1 MGRHATGHL
10 QRRPAGR
17 AEGVPREAADR
28 GRHAAQPEGGG
39 DRDRAHQGGTFRA
52 RATGAPGDLRD
63 GVRLLSARGRVPIRR
78 SAAGVSATRVG
89 GPVLSAEQSAA
100 APAAPLGAFLIA
112 AGPGTGKTFTATE
125 RFCWLVEQGVA
136 PDQILTV
143 TFSDRAAEELRLR
156 ITNELSARRP
166 DLGAQALDGAW
177 IGTFHS
183 VCARLLDEFAYLVG
197 APREMRVLDETGQ
210 RLFEQELMAR
220 LRSGA
225 TAPFD
230 PDSFAALSVDDLDDL
245 LRSGLRF
252 LLKLKGR
259 GITPERFHHRA
270 LELQVP
276 SPPSGER
283 VRVRGEGNGPDP
295 ALAER
300 EAIEVLYTVYR
311 AYEDALHEQGLRD
324 FDDLLLEVIDAL
336 ERVPEFRRRCRE
348 RFRYLVVDEFQDT
361 NRIQLDFIRLAA
373 AENFGNVTAVGDAKQ
388 SIYGW
393 RDAEIENIRSRFPG
407 QRLPLTHNR
416 RSYQG
421 ILDCATDFVRR
432 DSDFA
437 AEPELVA
444 TRGAGGVTPV
454 SVLMAPDSRREARS
468 VAETIRRLHVG
479 GRAFR
484 EIAVLSHSVRLL
496 PREFEDELRRQGI
509 PYVTSGGSGFFDRQ
523 EIKDV
528 LALLRL
534 TENPMDDGALV
545 RILQGPIVRLPD
557 RGMYRLASRRLERS
571 GMRLRDC
578 FDESMREGFPEMDA
592 KVSAQAL
599 RLVEL
604 TDRIGRLRDT
614 LTVADILNRL
624 LEESGYLRW
633 AELRAQRD
641 GSPRALLNL
650 RKVFQLAG
658 RFERDL
664 ALAGIGDFVRHLD
677 QVIDA
682 DLAVGEAAEEA
693 ALTEAVSLLT
703 VHAAKGLEFPV
714 VFLVNLRPPRP
725 RDTERLFFDPDST
738 GFVMKNWRGE
748 KHPHFVETS
757 PGAPAVK
764 LAIGERRRIVYV
776 GLTRAKDALYVTAT
790 REEVS
795 PREVGANGLEDHDHF
810 AEILSWALAHPGS
823 ASVVEAEQ
831 LELPVPRTANGQ
843 VDDDASIVARV
854 LDRLEHVQPR
864 AAPADRDTGPR
875 VELSFSQ
882 LHDFELCPVRYRFAN
897 VLRVPAPPDELQ
909 PAHVRAAGSSELGV
923 AVHEA
928 LAAWHIRGGDL
939 LAHYHGPQAG
949 RDMLERYLVHPLARA
964 PTLAVESGFH
974 MAVGGTRV
982 RGVVDRVCEV
992 DGRIALVD
1000 FKTNATLDAALVEAY
1015 SLQLRIYGLAAR
1027 QGLLPGGRD
1036 PRLILF
1042 DMRRGE
1048 LREIPADTDQV
1059 VRRVESA
1066 ATRIMADDF
1075 RLGPEHANRPCS
1087 LCAFRPICPDARPR
1101 P

>member
-1 MGRHATGHL
+1 MTALRVSGPSL
-10 QRRPAGR
+10 S
-17 AEGVPREAADR
+17 
-28 GRHAAQPEGGG
+28 PE
-39 DRDRAHQGGTFRA
+39 Q
-52 RATGAPGDLRD
+52 
-63 GVRLLSARGRVPIRR
+63 
-78 SAAGVSATRVG
+78 
-89 GPVLSAEQSAA
+89 AA
-100 APAAPLGAFLIA
+100 AAHAGPQGAFLIA

-125 RFCWLVEQGVA
+125 RFCWLVQQGVA
-136 PDQILTV
+136 PDQILTL

-156 ITNELSARRP
+156 IASELGARRP
-166 DLGAQALDGAW
+166 DLATQQLDGSW

-210 RLFEQELMAR
+210 KLFQQELIAR
-220 LRSGA
+220 LRSGVA
-225 TAPFD
+225 APFD
-230 PDSFAALSVDDLDDL
+230 PDSFTALPVDDLDDL

-259 GITPERFHHRA
+259 GISPERFKQRA
-270 LELQVP
+270 LELQILAP
-276 SPPSGER
+276 APGER
-283 VRVRGEGNGPDP
+283 MRARGERAGENGNGPDP

-300 EAIEVLYTVYR
+300 EAIDVLFTIYR
-311 AYEDALHEQGLRD
+311 AYEDGLREQGLRD

-348 RFRYLVVDEFQDT
+348 RFRYLIVDEFQDT

-373 AENFGNVTAVGDAKQ
+373 AEGFGNVTVVGDAKQ

-393 RDAEIENIRSRFPG
+393 RDAEIDNIRSLFPG
-407 QRLPLTHNR
+407 RRLPLTHNR

-421 ILDCATDFVRR
+421 ILDCATDFIRR
-432 DSDFA
+432 DPDFA
-437 AEPELVA
+437 GEPDLVA
-444 TRGAGGVTPV
+444 TRGAGSSAPV
-454 SVLMAPDSRREARS
+454 SVLMAPDARTEARS
-468 VAETIRRLHVG
+468 VAETIRRLHVS

-484 EIAVLSHSVRLL
+484 DIAVLSHSVRML
-496 PREFEDELRRQGI
+496 PRDFEDELRRQGI

-545 RILQGPIVRLPD
+545 RLLQGPIVRLPD
-557 RGMYRLASRRLERS
+557 AGMYRLATRRFGKK

-578 FDESMREGFPEMDA
+578 FDESRREGFPEMEP
-592 KVSAQAL
+592 KVAAQAV

-604 TDRIGRLRDT
+604 TDRIGLLRDA

-633 AELRAQRD
+633 AELGAQRD

-725 RDTERLFFDPDST
+725 RDTERLFFDPDSL

-748 KHPHFVETS
+748 KHPRYVETS
-757 PGAPAVK
+757 PGAPAVA

-790 REEVS
+790 REEIS

-810 AEILSWALAHPGS
+810 AEILSWALAHAES
-823 ASVVEAEQ
+823 ASVVESEQ
-831 LELPVPRTANGQ
+831 LELPVPPAPNGQ
-843 VDDDASIVARV
+843 VHDDASVVARV
-854 LDRLEHVQPR
+854 LDRLERVQPPA
-864 AAPADRDTGPR
+864 AAPDGDSRPG

-882 LHDFELCPVRYRFAN
+882 LHDFEVCPVRYRYAN

-909 PAHVRAAGSSELGV
+909 PAHVRAAGSTELGA

-928 LAAWHIRGGDL
+928 LAAWHVAGGDL
-939 LAHYHGPQAG
+939 PALYRGPDPG
-949 RDMLERYLVHPLARA
+949 RAMLERYLLHPLARA
-964 PTLAVESGFH
+964 RTLAVESGFN
-974 MAVGGTRV
+974 MSVAGTRV
-982 RGVVDRVCEV
+982 RGVVDRVCDL
-992 DGRIALVD
+992 DGQIALVD
-1000 FKTNATLDAALVEAY
+1000 FKTNASLGEALLEAY

-1027 QGLLPGGRD
+1027 RGLLPGGRE

-1048 LREIPADTDQV
+1048 LRDVAPDDDLV
-1059 VRRVESA
+1059 VARIQDASA
-1066 ATRIMADDF
+1066 RIAAGDF
-1075 RLGPEHANRPCS
+1075 HLGPEHADRPCN
-1087 LCAFRPICPDARPR
+1087 LCAFRPICPDARKVL
-1101 P
+1101 

>member
-1 MGRHATGHL
+1 M
-10 QRRPAGR
+10 
-17 AEGVPREAADR
+17 
-28 GRHAAQPEGGG
+28 
-39 DRDRAHQGGTFRA
+39 
-52 RATGAPGDLRD
+52 
-63 GVRLLSARGRVPIRR
+63 
-78 SAAGVSATRVG
+78 SATRVG
-89 GPVLSAEQSAA
+89 GPVLSAEQAA
-100 APAAPLGAFLIA
+100 AAHAGPTGAFLIA

-125 RFCWLVEQGVA
+125 RYCWLVDQGVA
-136 PDQILTV
+136 PDRILTV
-143 TFSDRAAEELRLR
+143 TFSDRAAEELRVR

-166 DLGAQALDGAW
+166 DLGASALDGAW

-183 VCARLLDEFAYLVG
+183 VSARLLDEFAYMVG
-197 APREMRVLDETGQ
+197 APREVRVLDETGQ
-210 RLFEQELMAR
+210 RLFEQELMAK

-230 PDSFAALSVDDLDDL
+230 PDSFTALSVDDLDDL

-259 GITPERFHHRA
+259 GIGPERFHHRA
-270 LELQVP
+270 VDLHAEHWGGLP
-276 SPPSGER
+276 SSNGSG
-283 VRVRGEGNGPDP
+283 GPDP
-295 ALAER
+295 ARAEL
-300 EAIEVLYTVYR
+300 EAIEVLFTIYR

-336 ERVPEFRRRCRE
+336 ERVPEFRRRVEE
-348 RFRYLVVDEFQDT
+348 RFRYLIVDEFQDT
-361 NRIQLDFIRLAA
+361 NRIQLDFVRLAA
-373 AENFGNVTAVGDAKQ
+373 AEGFGNVTVVGDAKQ

-393 RDAEIENIRSRFPG
+393 RDAEIDNIRTRYPG
-407 QRLPLTHNR
+407 RRLPLTRNR

-421 ILDCATDFVRR
+421 ILDCATDFIRL
-432 DSDFA
+432 DPDFA

-444 TRGAGGVTPV
+444 MRGAMPWSV
-454 SVLMAPDSRREARS
+454 SVMMAPDSRTEARS
-468 VAETIRRLHVG
+468 VAETIRRLHVT

-484 EIAVLSHSVRLL
+484 DIAVLSHSVRML

-534 TENPMDDGALV
+534 TDNPMDDGALV
-545 RILQGPIVRLPD
+545 RILQGPIVRLAD
-557 RGMYRLASRRLERS
+557 RGMYLLASRRFNKP

-578 FDESMREGFPEMDA
+578 FDESRRERFPEMEP
-592 KVSAQAL
+592 KVAEQAV

-604 TDRIGRLRDT
+604 TDRIGVLRDA

-650 RKVFQLAG
+650 RKVYQLAG

-664 ALAGIGDFVRHLD
+664 ALAGVGDFVRHLD

-682 DLAVGEAAEEA
+682 ELPVGEAAEEA
-693 ALTEAVSLLT
+693 EGAEAVSLLT
-703 VHAAKGLEFPV
+703 IHAAKGLEFPV

-725 RDTERLFFDPDST
+725 RDTERLFFDPDNF
-738 GFVMKNWRGE
+738 GFVMKSWRGE
-748 KHPHFVETS
+748 KHPRYVETS

-790 REEVS
+790 REEPS
-795 PREVGANGLEDHDHF
+795 PDEVGANGLEEHDHF
-810 AEILSWALAHPGS
+810 AEILSWALAHPEA

-831 LELPVPRTANGQ
+831 LELPVPRVSNGQ
-843 VDDDASIVARV
+843 VRDDPSVVQAV
-854 LDRLEHVQPR
+854 LDRLERIQP
-864 AAPADRDTGPR
+864 AAPSAQSAVEST

-882 LHDFELCPVRYRFAN
+882 LHDFEVCPVRYRFAQ
-897 VLRVPAPPDELQ
+897 VWGVPAPPDDLQ
-909 PAHVRAAGSSELGV
+909 PRQVRAVGSTELGA

-928 LAAWHIRGGDL
+928 LAAWHTTGGNLLERYRG
-939 LAHYHGPQAG
+939 PEPG
-949 RDMLERYLVHPLARA
+949 REMLERYLADPLARA
-964 PTLAVESGFH
+964 RTLAVEAGFN
-974 MAVGGTRV
+974 MVVGGARV
-982 RGVVDRVCEV
+982 RGLVDRVCEIDSRTV
-992 DGRIALVD
+992 VID
-1000 FKTNATLDAALVEAY
+1000 FKTNATLDVALMEAY
-1015 SLQLRIYGLAAR
+1015 ALQLRIYGLAAHR
-1027 QGLLPGGRD
+1027 GLLPGGRD
-1036 PRLILF
+1036 PGLILF

-1048 LREIPADTDQV
+1048 QHEISADDPMVEARLR
-1059 VRRVESA
+1059 A
-1066 ATRIMADDF
+1066 ASERIAAGDF
-1075 RLGPEHANRPCS
+1075 RLRPEHAQRPCS
-1087 LCAFRPICPDARPR
+1087 LCAYRPICPDARKVL
-1101 P
+1101 

>member
-1 MGRHATGHL
+1 MGRYATGHL

-28 GRHAAQPEGGG
+28 GRPAAQPQRGR
-39 DRDRAHQGGTFRA
+39 DRDRANQGGTFRA
-52 RATGAPGDLRD
+52 RAAGARGDLRNAF
-63 GVRLLSARGRVPIRR
+63 RLLSASGRGRVRR
-78 SAAGVSATRVG
+78 GAGGVGATRVG
-89 GPVLSAEQSAA
+89 GPLLTSEPAA
-100 APAAPLGAFLIA
+100 AAHAGPQGAFLIA

-143 TFSDRAAEELRLR
+143 TFSDRAAEELRQR

-166 DLGAQALDGAW
+166 DLGPQVLDGAW
-177 IGTFHS
+177 IGTFHG

-197 APREMRVLDETGQ
+197 APRELRVLDETGQ

-230 PDSFAALSVDDLDDL
+230 PDSYTALSVEDLDDL

-259 GITPERFHHRA
+259 GITPERFHQRA
-270 LELQVP
+270 AELHAQHWSSQAGP
-276 SPPSGER
+276 SPSGAPTPPL
-283 VRVRGEGNGPDP
+283 RGVPMRNGEASGGPDP
-295 ALAER
+295 ARAEL
-300 EAIEVLYTVYR
+300 EAIEVLFTIYR
-311 AYEDALHEQGLRD
+311 AYEDALRAQSLRD
-324 FDDLLLEVIDAL
+324 FDDLLLGVIDAM

-348 RFRYLVVDEFQDT
+348 RFRHLIVDEFQDT

-373 AENFGNVTAVGDAKQ
+373 GENFGNVTVVGDAKQ

-393 RDAEIENIRSRFPG
+393 RDAEIDNIRTRFPG
-407 QRLPLTHNR
+407 LRLPLTHNR

-421 ILDCATDFVRR
+421 ILDCATDFIRR

-444 TRGAGGVTPV
+444 TRGGGKGAPV
-454 SVLMAPDSRREARS
+454 SILMAPDSRTEARS
-468 VAETIRRLHVG
+468 VAETIRRLHVD

-484 EIAVLSHSVRLL
+484 DIAVLSHSVRML
-496 PREFEDELRRQGI
+496 PREFEDELRRQGS
-509 PYVTSGGSGFFDRQ
+509 PYVMGGGSGFFDRQ

-528 LALLRL
+528 LGLLRL

-545 RILQGPIVRLPD
+545 RILQGPIVRLTD
-557 RGMYRLASRRLERS
+557 AGMYRLASRRFDKR

-578 FDESMREGFPEMDA
+578 FDESRKAGFPEMEPKVASDA
-592 KVSAQAL
+592 V

-604 TDRIGRLRDT
+604 ADRIGLLRDT

-633 AELRAQRD
+633 AELRAQSD

-682 DLAVGEAAEEA
+682 ELPVGEAAEEA
-693 ALTEAVSLLT
+693 AGAQAVSLLT
-703 VHAAKGLEFPV
+703 IHAAKGLEFPI

-725 RDTERLFFDPDST
+725 RDTERLFFDPDRF

-748 KHPHFVETS
+748 KHPRYAETS
-757 PGAPAVK
+757 PGAPAVA

-790 REEVS
+790 RDEPS
-795 PREVGANGLEDHDHF
+795 AHEVGVNGFDEHDHF
-810 AEILSWALAHPGS
+810 AEILSWALAHPES
-823 ASVVEAEQ
+823 AVVVEAEQ
-831 LELPVPRTANGQ
+831 LELPVPRFTNGLAH
-843 VDDDASIVARV
+843 DDPSVVAAV
-854 LDRLEHVQPR
+854 LDRIERIQPPPVSGR
-864 AAPADRDTGPR
+864 PESQPSIA
-875 VELSFSQ
+875 LSFSQ
-882 LHDFELCPVRYRFAN
+882 LHDFDVCPVRYRFSQ
-897 VLRVPAPPDELQ
+897 VWGVPAPPDELQ
-909 PAHVRAAGSSELGV
+909 PRHVRAGGSTELG
-923 AVHEA
+923 AASHEA
-928 LAAWHIRGGDL
+928 LAAWHNAGGDL
-939 LAHYHGPQAG
+939 
-949 RDMLERYLVHPLARA
+949 RA
-964 PTLAVESGFH
+964 
-974 MAVGGTRV
+974 MYR
-982 RGVVDRVCEV
+982 
-992 DGRIALVD
+992 
-1000 FKTNATLDAALVEAY
+1000 
-1015 SLQLRIYGLAAR
+1015 
-1027 QGLLPGGRD
+1027 
-1036 PRLILF
+1036 
-1042 DMRRGE
+1042 
-1048 LREIPADTDQV
+1048 
-1059 VRRVESA
+1059 
-1066 ATRIMADDF
+1066 
-1075 RLGPEHANRPCS
+1075 GPEAG
-1087 LCAFRPICPDARPR
+1087 
-1101 P
+1101 

>member
-1 MGRHATGHL
+1 M
-10 QRRPAGR
+10 
-17 AEGVPREAADR
+17 
-28 GRHAAQPEGGG
+28 
-39 DRDRAHQGGTFRA
+39 
-52 RATGAPGDLRD
+52 
-63 GVRLLSARGRVPIRR
+63 
-78 SAAGVSATRVG
+78 SATRVR
-89 GPVLSAEQSAA
+89 GPVLSAEQAA
-100 APAAPLGAFLIA
+100 AAHAGPQGAFLIA

-136 PDQILTV
+136 PDRILTV

-156 ITNELSARRP
+156 ITSELGARRP

-210 RLFEQELMAR
+210 RLFEQELLAR

-225 TAPFD
+225 AAPFD
-230 PDSFAALSVDDLDDL
+230 PDSFNALSVDDLDDL

-259 GITPERFHHRA
+259 GINPERFRQRA
-270 LELQVP
+270 LELHAQHWSGRP
-276 SPPSGER
+276 STNGSG
-283 VRVRGEGNGPDP
+283 GPDP
-295 ALAER
+295 SRAEA
-300 EAIEVLYTVYR
+300 EAIDVLFTIYS
-311 AYEDALHEQGLRD
+311 AYEEGLHAQGLRD
-324 FDDLLLEVIDAL
+324 FDDLLIEVIDAL
-336 ERVPEFRRRCRE
+336 ERVPEFRRRVRE
-348 RFRYLVVDEFQDT
+348 RFRYLIVDEFQDT

-373 AENFGNVTAVGDAKQ
+373 SEHFGNVTVVGDAKQ

-407 QRLPLTHNR
+407 TSLPLTHNR
-416 RSYQG
+416 RSFQG
-421 ILDCATDFVRR
+421 ILDCATDFIRR

-437 AEPELVA
+437 TEPQLVA
-444 TRGAGGVTPV
+444 TRGSGDGPPV
-454 SVLMAPDSRREARS
+454 SVMMAPDSRTEARS

-484 EIAVLSHSVRLL
+484 DIAVLSHSVRML

-534 TENPMDDGALV
+534 AENPMDDGALV
-545 RILQGPIVRLPD
+545 RILQGPIVRLAD
-557 RGMYRLASRRLERS
+557 GGMYRLASRRFEKP

-578 FDESMREGFPEMDA
+578 FDESTREGFPEMEP
-592 KVSAQAL
+592 KVAAEAT
-599 RLVEL
+599 RLLEL

-614 LTVADILNRL
+614 LTVGDILNRL
-624 LEESGYLRW
+624 LDDSGYLRW

-682 DLAVGEAAEEA
+682 ELPVGEAAEEGDGA
-693 ALTEAVSLLT
+693 EAVSLLT
-703 VHAAKGLEFPV
+703 IHAAKGLEFPV

-725 RDTERLFFDPDST
+725 RDTERLFFDPDSL

-748 KHPHFVETS
+748 KHPRYVETS
-757 PGAPAVK
+757 PGAPAVA

-790 REEVS
+790 RDEPSVQDI
-795 PREVGANGLEDHDHF
+795 GANGVEEHDHF
-810 AEILSWALAHPGS
+810 AEILGWAIANPES
-823 ASVVEAEQ
+823 AVVVESEQ
-831 LELPVPRTANGQ
+831 LELPVPRSANGH
-843 VDDDASIVARV
+843 VRDDPSVVAAV
-854 LDRLEHVQPR
+854 LDRLERIRLDSTAVT
-864 AAPADRDTGPR
+864 PAEPP
-875 VELSFSQ
+875 VVNLSFSQ
-882 LHDFELCPVRYRFAN
+882 LHDFEVCPVRYRFSQ
-897 VLRVPAPPDELQ
+897 VWGVPAPPDDLQ
-909 PAHVRAAGSSELGV
+909 PVQVRAIGSTELGS

-928 LAAWHIRGGDL
+928 LAAWHANGGNLLELYRGPALGREM
-939 LAHYHGPQAG
+939 LA
-949 RDMLERYLVHPLARA
+949 RYLEDPLARA
-964 PTLAVESGFH
+964 RTLGVEAGFN
-974 MAVGGTRV
+974 MSIAGARV
-982 RGVVDRVCEV
+982 RGLVDRICEV
-992 DGRIALVD
+992 DGRTVLID
-1000 FKTNATLDAALVEAY
+1000 FKTNATLDETLLEAY
-1015 SLQLRIYGLAAR
+1015 R
-1027 QGLLPGGRD
+1027 
-1036 PRLILF
+1036 
-1042 DMRRGE
+1042 
-1048 LREIPADTDQV
+1048 
-1059 VRRVESA
+1059 
-1066 ATRIMADDF
+1066 
-1075 RLGPEHANRPCS
+1075 
-1087 LCAFRPICPDARPR
+1087 
-1101 P
+1101 